1 MFDFISENFTITW
14 EKFICCLLNFFNDAV
29 NVFDK
34 FVGFLSQSR
43 LVPTEMNWS
52 REEKIVFFQRVLKTS
67 SFCFR
72 TIITLNIPK
81 SNILE
86 YLNFLCP
93 FDENIFVIQ
102 IILWYD
108 WFYGLVIQFYYF
120 NKNRQ

>member
-72 TIITLNIPK
+72 TITTLNIPK
-81 SNILE
+81 SSILE

-93 FDENIFVIQ
+93 FDKNIFVIQ

-108 WFYGLVIQFYYF
+108 WFYGPVIQFHYF
-120 NKNRQ
+120 NNNRQ